1 MCVAK
6 KRLALLHFDLFCI
19 TGSYGEYIVFI
30 LVIYFGT
37 WTHSLEP
44 RNPCKIMS
52 ISTATSLLSTF
63 CNAYSRLSLGTRI
76 RRNFRRT
83 PKMFHPREANVSL
96 DQKSHASQNK
106 NSPFRYSACIWWSRK
121 LSVGLRGND
130 LSHISSI
137 SSLQLGASH
146 TCFRKERCRVLS
158 IHFALDATISWKCH
172 RAAIALPATFALFR
186 TFCFV
191 YGSFEYIPYS
201 HVFLQVPMSTV
212 KVFKEKI
219 LGAFRPGSGATCG
232 FVWSIGYPKNS
243 ALPKLPIN
251 FTVV

>member
-19 TGSYGEYIVFI
+19 SGSYGEYVFI

-44 RNPCKIMS
+44 RNPSKIMF

-76 RRNFRRT
+76 QRNFKRT

-121 LSVGLRGND
+121 LRVGLRGND

-158 IHFALDATISWKCH
+158 IHFALDATILEMPLSCNSTASNICTFQNFLFCVWLFWVYSVFPCFPSSSNEYSKSVQRKDPRSIQTWFWCNLWVCVKH
-172 RAAIALPATFALFR
+172 WVPQKFSIANCQNFP
-186 TFCFV
+186 
-191 YGSFEYIPYS
+191 S
-201 HVFLQVPMSTV
+201 
-212 KVFKEKI
+212 I
-219 LGAFRPGSGATCG
+219 LR
-232 FVWSIGYPKNS
+232 
-243 ALPKLPIN
+243 
-251 FTVV
+251 